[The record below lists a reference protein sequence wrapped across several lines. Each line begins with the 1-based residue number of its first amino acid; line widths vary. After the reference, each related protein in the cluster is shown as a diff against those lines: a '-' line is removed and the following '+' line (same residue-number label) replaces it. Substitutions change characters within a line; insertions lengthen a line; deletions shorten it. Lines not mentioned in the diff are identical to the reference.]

1 MEHSEPPPVIAL
13 FQVVFDQ
20 KVGYTTAW
28 KRSLPGVDLD
38 GVEYKC
44 LPSGLHSVESDLVYF
59 THGPHYAGISA
70 FAQEEADTQH
80 RNAKFCAVGA
90 LVQLSYGTLG
100 RSWLHVAELSRL
112 AKQLAGNKEDAGI
125 LESYWERHEEQGEVQ
140 SPKSQHDLPGG
151 PKRKRGSE
159 SHHGFMLDA
168 GGVQDHPA
176 LYIVGISDIPLL
188 SSRDGQAGWIAT
200 TTDDILGEKDQ
211 LWDVLVELGKGEH
224 GSQRRRPRIRTSNGK
239 MIKASQRDL
248 RRYRQLRGELRRMQF
263 IRQQHQDSVDEDRL
277 NDQDDDRHALRRSST
292 MLKDPP
298 TEDEMRNGEDE
309 AVEPVSWTAMA
320 YDSFMWW
327 ASAGEE
333 DTFGK
338 EQDDADRQLL
348 TDLPD
353 IQSAMQEAA
362 FSSHSAVE
370 EDQLHGAK
378 EVATV
383 LTAYFHRI
391 TTLVIQ
397 TLADIITDAD
407 DGTEEGIE
415 QDVVTISA
423 EEVNRMGLDVWSE
436 RDMEFVQE
444 MTRLYF
450 GREAEIEGAQDIGD
464 LSSKVAL
471 VTGGNAGIGK
481 ATVEALAV
489 HKPAC
494 IYICA
499 RNLPTAQTLVDKLQK
514 SCPDTKLQILELD
527 LASLESVKKCASDFI
542 AKSDRLDLLFLNAG
556 VGTMVPKVTNE
567 GYEVC
572 FGVNHMGHALLT
584 QLLLPKMLQT
594 KEHDHSADLRIVATS
609 SVGAYRFAP
618 KAGID
623 VSQMTNAKAF
633 GDGLMAR
640 YGHSKLANVLFTRKL
655 AELYP
660 SITTTSVHPGTV
672 KSEIFERARQEG
684 STMMYWLTYPVV
696 ALTGVTVEE
705 GAKTQLW
712 AGTAPGVKTGGYYE
726 PVGKPVEKPVF
737 NDSKQVEALWKYTEH
752 ELSRHGAPG
761 WPNL

>member
-1 MEHSEPPPVIAL
+1 MSFPLLPCHFRVLPPSRAL
-13 FQVVFDQ
+13 HQSPRKRCQGDCYDRWQNYRKCF
-20 KVGYTTAW
+20 Y
-28 KRSLPGVDLD
+28 RSLCLPTSDLRFWLLIPSQCLNSVHVGSD
-38 GVEYKC
+38 GVELRARRHGRIRNRKPPHRHCCPYSRLDDALARALRKAIRKVHDFTYRGTSC
-44 LPSGLHSVESDLVYF
+44 TQHEWDRGLSSHIALSKSKDNSRLTGWTHLLTRRSFHSQAEPSAEIQRQLSAAPDHSNGRFGKAPRQKASHSCFACHKDCIRKALHSHL
-59 THGPHYAGISA
+59 AC
-70 FAQEEADTQH
+70 QEKCIKA
-80 RNAKFCAVGA
+80 RASIA
-90 LVQLSYGTLG
+90 L
-100 RSWLHVAELSRL
+100 
-112 AKQLAGNKEDAGI
+112 
-125 LESYWERHEEQGEVQ
+125 
-140 SPKSQHDLPGG
+140 SQHL
-151 PKRKRGSE
+151 
-159 SHHGFMLDA
+159 
-168 GGVQDHPA
+168 
-176 LYIVGISDIPLL
+176 
-188 SSRDGQAGWIAT
+188 
-200 TTDDILGEKDQ
+200 
-211 LWDVLVELGKGEH
+211 
-224 GSQRRRPRIRTSNGK
+224 
-239 MIKASQRDL
+239 
-248 RRYRQLRGELRRMQF
+248 
-263 IRQQHQDSVDEDRL
+263 
-277 NDQDDDRHALRRSST
+277 T
-292 MLKDPP
+292 MAPFNP
-298 TEDEMRNGEDE
+298 
-309 AVEPVSWTAMA
+309 
-320 YDSFMWW
+320 
-327 ASAGEE
+327 
-333 DTFGK
+333 
-338 EQDDADRQLL
+338 
-348 TDLPD
+348 
-353 IQSAMQEAA
+353 
-362 FSSHSAVE
+362 
-370 EDQLHGAK
+370 
-378 EVATV
+378 
-383 LTAYFHRI
+383 
-391 TTLVIQ
+391 
-397 TLADIITDAD
+397 
-407 DGTEEGIE
+407 
-415 QDVVTISA
+415 
-423 EEVNRMGLDVWSE
+423 
-436 RDMEFVQE
+436 
-444 MTRLYF
+444 
-450 GREAEIEGAQDIGD
+450 AQDIGD

>member
-1 MEHSEPPPVIAL
+1 M
-13 FQVVFDQ
+13 
-20 KVGYTTAW
+20 
-28 KRSLPGVDLD
+28 
-38 GVEYKC
+38 EYKC

-176 LYIVGISDIPLL
+176 LYMSSLLDSFGPLIFPLCRAALLRKRILLLGSPPVQRNCSIVYILSVLSSIPQPTSEVLSANTQPLHRTHALFSVGISDIPLL

-450 GREAEIEGAQDIGD
+450 GREAEIEG
-464 LSSKVAL
+464 
-471 VTGGNAGIGK
+471 
-481 ATVEALAV
+481 
-489 HKPAC
+489 
-494 IYICA
+494 
-499 RNLPTAQTLVDKLQK
+499 
-514 SCPDTKLQILELD
+514 
-527 LASLESVKKCASDFI
+527 
-542 AKSDRLDLLFLNAG
+542 
-556 VGTMVPKVTNE
+556 
-567 GYEVC
+567 
-572 FGVNHMGHALLT
+572 
-584 QLLLPKMLQT
+584 
-594 KEHDHSADLRIVATS
+594 
-609 SVGAYRFAP
+609 
-618 KAGID
+618 
-623 VSQMTNAKAF
+623 
-633 GDGLMAR
+633 GDGWR
-640 YGHSKLANVLFTRKL
+640 VC
-655 AELYP
+655 
-660 SITTTSVHPGTV
+660 
-672 KSEIFERARQEG
+672 
-684 STMMYWLTYPVV
+684 
-696 ALTGVTVEE
+696 
-705 GAKTQLW
+705 
-712 AGTAPGVKTGGYYE
+712 GVK
-726 PVGKPVEKPVF
+726 VC
-737 NDSKQVEALWKYTEH
+737 
-752 ELSRHGAPG
+752 
-761 WPNL
+761 